1 MDSARVAVS
10 NLRFLKHL
18 VNNCLHTN
26 LVLLGIIGGTVHA
39 EENPIARIAEKR
51 IIGPTTII
59 AESKSE
65 LNFKARVDT
74 GATTT
79 SLHVEEWAIED
90 ESPEMAENVGKKI
103 RIRIKNHR
111 DESQWIESRIEEIGT
126 VKTSAVDEQRYKVK
140 LTLRWNDVKKRV
152 LVTLN
157 DRSRMKYPLLLGR
170 NFLQGDF
177 VVDVDL
183 KKQTQS
189 EILQVLEKPIEQSS
203 PAKATPADDSLVE
216 SDEVEVS
223 ESLQ

>member
-1 MDSARVAVS
+1 MDSARVTIS
-10 NLRFLKHL
+10 SLNLNKHFIK
-18 VNNCLHTN
+18 NCLLTSY
-26 LVLLGIIGGTVHA
+26 VVLGIVGATVHA

-59 AESKSE
+59 AEAKSE
-65 LNFKARVDT
+65 LDFKARVDT

-103 RIRIKNHR
+103 RIQVKNHR
-111 DESQWIESRIEEIGT
+111 DESQWIESRIQEIGT
-126 VKTSAVDEQRYKVK
+126 VKTSAMDEQRYKVK

-157 DRSRMKYPLLLGR
+157 DRSRMQYPLLLGR

-189 EILQVLEKPIEQSS
+189 EILQVLEKPIEQPS
-203 PAKATPADDSLVE
+203 PAKAIPADDRLAKRE
-216 SDEVEVS
+216 QKS
-223 ESLQ
+223 EALE